1 MSVSSVMPSVAIFP
15 NPATDNIAIDIRGIA
30 GKKKMMIYDML
41 GKEIL
46 VKVPEMQDENMQQLI
61 DVSALAKA
69 TYVLRLDVNGELFQ
83 VIRFVKN

>member
-1 MSVSSVMPSVAIFP
+1 
-15 NPATDNIAIDIRGIA
+15 
-30 GKKKMMIYDML
+30 MMIYDML